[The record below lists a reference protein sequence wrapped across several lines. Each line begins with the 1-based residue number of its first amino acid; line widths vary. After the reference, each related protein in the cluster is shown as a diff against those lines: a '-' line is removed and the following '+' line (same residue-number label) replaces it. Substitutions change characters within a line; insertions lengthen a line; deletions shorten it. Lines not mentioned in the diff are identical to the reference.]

1 MNIKKRM
8 NIKKVHYIQYKKSM
22 NIKKRMNIKKVHYIQ
37 YKKVYEYK
45 KVYKYIKK
53 TFKKRASQFFKKVR
67 YIKRS
72 LY

>member
-1 MNIKKRM
+1 M
-8 NIKKVHYIQYKKSM
+8 NIKKVYEYKKKCT
-22 NIKKRMNIKKVHYIQ
+22 NI
-37 YKKVYEYK
+37 KKVYEYK

-53 TFKKRASQFFKKVR
+53 HLKKRASQFFKKVR

>member
-1 MNIKKRM
+1 
-8 NIKKVHYIQYKKSM
+8 M